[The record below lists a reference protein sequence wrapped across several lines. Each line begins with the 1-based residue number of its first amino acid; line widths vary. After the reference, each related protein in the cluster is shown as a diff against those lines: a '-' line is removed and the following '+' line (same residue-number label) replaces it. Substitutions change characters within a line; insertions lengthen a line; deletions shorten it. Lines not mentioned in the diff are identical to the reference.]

1 MDFSDWIKNSKP
13 VIPVIVIDDLD
24 HAVPL
29 AKALVAGGV
38 TLLEVTMRTPAALP
52 AIEKIA
58 TQVPDAIV
66 GVGTVTQAQHIQ
78 QAYDAGAQ
86 FALSP
91 GISDGLIT
99 KAQTLKLPFM
109 PGVMT
114 PSDIMLGLEVGLTQ
128 FKFFPAQQA
137 GGTAMLKAFSGPFP
151 QVRFCPTGGISQD
164 NAQEYL
170 ALKNVMAVGGSW
182 LCAKDLVQAKD
193 WAAIEALA
201 KAC

>member
-1 MDFSDWIKNSKP
+1 MDFSDWINNSKP

-38 TLLEVTMRTPAALP
+38 KLLEVTMRTPAALA
-52 AIEKIA
+52 AIERISA
-58 TQVPDAIV
+58 QVPDAIV

-91 GISDGLIT
+91 GISDPLIT
-99 KAQTLKLPFM
+99 QAQTLKLPFM

-114 PSDIMLGLEVGLTQ
+114 PSDIMLGLEAGLTQ

-137 GGTAMLKAFSGPFP
+137 GGTAMLKAFAGPFP

-170 ALKNVMAVGGSW
+170 ALNNVMAVGGSW
-182 LCAKDLVQAKD
+182 LCAKDLVHAKD

-201 KAC
+201 NAC

>member
-1 MDFSDWIKNSKP
+1 MDFNAWIKNSKP
-13 VIPVIVIDDLD
+13 VIPVIVIDELE

-38 TLLEVTMRTPAALP
+38 KLLEVTMRTNAALA
-52 AIEKIA
+52 AIEKISA
-58 TQVPDAIV
+58 EVPDAIV
-66 GVGTVTQAQHIQ
+66 GVGTVTSANHIQ

-91 GISDGLIT
+91 GISDGLIA

-114 PSDIMLGLEVGLTQ
+114 PSDIMLGLEANLTQ

-137 GGTAMLKAFSGPFP
+137 GGTAMLKAFAGPFP
-151 QVRFCPTGGISQD
+151 QVTFCPTGGISQN

-170 ALKNVMAVGGSW
+170 ALENVMAVGGSW
-182 LCAKDLVQAKD
+182 LCSKALVHAKD
-193 WAAIEALA
+193 WTAIEALA